1 MSVHIDEVNTTGEA
15 SGAEPVAGDRH
26 AGAAAEGAAEVRLEE
41 LRPLVRALVAEEIE
55 RWLRSRGRLP

>member
-1 MSVHIDEVNTTGEA
+1 MSVQIDELNTTVEA
-15 SGAEPVAGDRH
+15 RGTATGAADRD

-55 RWLRSRGRLP
+55 RWLRSRGVLP